1 MATMSKSKGIDVN
14 EISDSLFPTSLNH
27 HRERESKRGT
37 TPQSPQTPQCPQ
49 SHRLHS
55 RHATLSPQVSTDSKL
70 AGASSENATV
80 LQCRASQLGIVTGQ
94 PPEPKKLKSWTVS
107 LLFDV
112 LQNWNCFSA
121 LNFKTPF
128 LGSFRQQQSQ
138 RPANSGKLRRSS
150 SSRSCAQPQSRL
162 GGLPHP
168 LSPASSFLQ
177 SPVSCMA
184 GAAIAGCR
192 WVPASVA
199 SLLLPRRRRNRSR
212 NYTPHPKPT
221 PRN

>member
-128 LGSFRQQQSQ
+128 LGSFRQQ
-138 RPANSGKLRRSS
+138 AGRRAKGQPTAA
-150 SSRSCAQPQSRL
+150 SCAAAAAADHARSPSQDSGDSHIL
-162 GGLPHP
+162 FLPPP
-168 LSPASSFLQ
+168 LF
-177 SPVSCMA
+177 C
-184 GAAIAGCR
+184 
-192 WVPASVA
+192 
-199 SLLLPRRRRNRSR
+199 NRQ
-212 NYTPHPKPT
+212 
-221 PRN
+221 